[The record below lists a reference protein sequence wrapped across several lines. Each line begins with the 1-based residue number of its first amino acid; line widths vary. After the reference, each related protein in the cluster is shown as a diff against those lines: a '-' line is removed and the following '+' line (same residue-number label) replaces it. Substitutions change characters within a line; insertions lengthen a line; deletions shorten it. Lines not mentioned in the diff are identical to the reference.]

1 MRLNVSV
8 LKHVAVIG
16 SVLAATLA
24 ISASAAGA
32 YDSDWQSAD
41 GGIFN
46 PPSEIFNSEFHG
58 FGSTG
63 QVIYNKIDLQ
73 NGKTMYV
80 QDGTPMHDSD
90 GNVTSTAI
98 GSGVGYVDGEKDGGL
113 IAGSLTRMEIGGR
126 VVDATYLWSVN
137 VREGGRA
144 SGWVDIATLE
154 NPNDPTV
161 NDDIRDVLEQT
172 HDGRLNIFED
182 ALSPRS
188 AYQAFEVVETSLPS
202 FMEEYFVVPDRDADK
217 TQGKARYL
225 SLIHI

>member
-16 SVLAATLA
+16 SVLAAILA

-46 PPSEIFNSEFHG
+46 PPSEIFNTEFHG

-98 GSGVGYVDGEKDGGL
+98 GSGVGYVDGEK
-113 IAGSLTRMEIGGR
+113 GR
-126 VVDATYLWSVN
+126 RFDRWFAHAHGDRRPGRGRN
-137 VREGGRA
+137 VPLVGER
-144 SGWVDIATLE
+144 
-154 NPNDPTV
+154 P
-161 NDDIRDVLEQT
+161 
-172 HDGRLNIFED
+172 
-182 ALSPRS
+182 
-188 AYQAFEVVETSLPS
+188 
-202 FMEEYFVVPDRDADK
+202 
-217 TQGKARYL
+217 
-225 SLIHI
+225 